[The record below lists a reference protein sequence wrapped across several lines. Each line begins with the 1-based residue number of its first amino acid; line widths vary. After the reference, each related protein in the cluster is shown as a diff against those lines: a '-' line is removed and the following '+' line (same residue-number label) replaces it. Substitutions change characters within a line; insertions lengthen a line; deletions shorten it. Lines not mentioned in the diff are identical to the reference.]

1 MILSDVCEVYS
12 GYALKEFNA
21 SCVGL
26 PVIKIGNIFADGTL
40 ILDDCQYTLEDVS
53 EKYYSKKGDIYIALS
68 GATTG
73 KVGIMKSDNVYII
86 NQRVGVIRKK
96 SDNIPSSFIKYFL
109 LGQANRIQQ
118 EASGCAQPNISP
130 RQIAQYEFPDFN
142 NLKMEKITNI
152 LEKITNIICQKK
164 YELQKLDELI
174 RARFIEMFGDP
185 RNNFS
190 EFDKQMLKDTCK
202 IVTGNTPSRSIVEY
216 YGNYV
221 EWIKTDNIVSGL
233 INPTKAAESLSEK
246 GMKVGRIVKKDSIL
260 MSCIAGSITS
270 IGRVC
275 ITDRTVAFN
284 QQINAIIPEKYN
296 IQFLYVLLQISKDY
310 LVQDINMALKGI
322 LSKSKLG
329 EKEFIVPSMK
339 LQLQF
344 ATFVTQ
350 VNKSKVAIQKSLD
363 ETQMLFDSLMQKYF
377 G

>member
-350 VNKSKVAIQKSLD
+350 VNKSKFYIAQSH
-363 ETQMLFDSLMQKYF
+363 TYF
-377 G
+377 THLQGGITNENKF